1 MKVSQCVLNVNI
13 VFDFFGVFDRTA
25 LYKPGVEKIPC
36 VYIFRL
42 FVGMF
47 GMLIGSLLQRNLFM

>member
-25 LYKPGVEKIPC
+25 LYKPGV
-36 VYIFRL
+36 YIFRL